1 MDLGS
6 LLDNSQMPGFEFAR
20 DDIKAQV
27 RQSQSLGNGVDF
39 FSGHDGGVSFRFLT
53 IAERNE
59 VLSKKLGYA
68 KFDPVELIQWF
79 VDSKMKPTARLTELP
94 EELLSFD
101 PITKE
106 VQGGKYLSEY
116 RNFKQGL
123 SAPGLALSQWGEL
136 DQCDLETLVNSGI
149 FSVEQLAAQPD
160 DKINRFH
167 DTIKE
172 AFEKAAQFVNGK
184 QNRVESEKIA
194 LELLEVTQKN
204 SKLED
209 ALAAQQAQ
217 IDELMKAAPEAVIS
231 RKGGK

>member
-6 LLDNSQMPGFEFAR
+6 LLDNSKMPGFEFAR
-20 DDIKAQV
+20 DDVKAQV

-39 FSGHDGGVSFRFLT
+39 FSGHDGGVAFRIFN
-53 IAERNE
+53 IAEKNE

-68 KFDPVELIQWF
+68 KFDSVEMIQWF
-79 VDSKMKPTARLTELP
+79 VDSKMKPVARLTELP

-106 VQGGKYLSEY
+106 ANGGKYLNEY
-116 RNFKQGL
+116 LNSKQGRE
-123 SAPGLALSQWGEL
+123 APGLPLSQWGEIE
-136 DQCDLETLVNSGI
+136 DCDLQTLVSSGI

-160 DKINRFH
+160 EKINRFH

-172 AFEKAAQFVNGK
+172 AFVKAVQFVNGK

-217 IDELMKAAPEAVIS
+217 INELMKAAPEAVIS